1 VITFTKNILYLV
13 IMIKRELFQKL
24 NEKFNKGKAI
34 VLLGPR
40 QVGKTTLIN
49 TCLEGKD
56 FLFLNGDDPE
66 IRNLLENTGV
76 SKLRSIIGKNTLI
89 FIDEAQ
95 RIKDIGL
102 ISKMIIDQF
111 KDVQLLIS
119 GSSAL
124 EINQS
129 TQEPLTGRKFEYQL
143 FPISWEE
150 FENHVGYLEANTQLE
165 ERLIYGMYPDV
176 LNNRSDAG
184 EILKQLTT
192 SYLYKDVLSIT
203 GIKKP
208 ELLDKLLK
216 ALALQIGSEVS
227 YNELANLL
235 QIDKTTVSK
244 YIDLLEKTY
253 IIFRLNSYSRN
264 QRNEIKNNRKIY
276 FYDNGIRNMIINNLN
291 PLELR
296 TDKGALWENFLI
308 SERIKLQQYNQL
320 YTNNYFWRTVQKQ
333 EIDFVEETNGQ
344 VTAYEFKWNSKGKAK
359 IPVSFINLY
368 NANGK
373 IIDKENF
380 REFVMKNEMK
390 SL

>member
-1 VITFTKNILYLV
+1 MITFSKNIVYLV
-13 IMIKRELFQKL
+13 IMIKRALFQKL

-49 TCLEGKD
+49 TCLEGKY

-76 SKLRSIIGKNTLI
+76 SKLRLIIGKNTLI

-102 ISKMIIDQF
+102 IAKMIIDQF
-111 KDVQLLIS
+111 KEVQLIVS

-129 TQEPLTGRKFEYQL
+129 TQEPLTGRKYEYQL

-176 LNNRSDAG
+176 LNNRSEAG

-244 YIDLLEKTY
+244 YIDLLEKAY
-253 IIFRLNSYSRN
+253 IVFRLNSYSRN

-359 IPVSFINLY
+359 IPALFLNQY

-373 IIDKENF
+373 IIEKENF
-380 REFVMKNEMK
+380 REFVRNDAM
-390 SL
+390 

>member
-1 VITFTKNILYLV
+1 
-13 IMIKRELFQKL
+13 MIKRALFQKL

-49 TCLEGKD
+49 TCLEGQD

-76 SKLRSIIGKNTLI
+76 SKLRLIIGKNTLI

-102 ISKMIIDQF
+102 IAKMIIDQF
-111 KDVQLLIS
+111 KEVQLIVS

-150 FENHVGYLEANTQLE
+150 FENHEGYLEANTQLE

-253 IIFRLNSYSRN
+253 IVFRLNSYSSN

-333 EIDFVEETNGQ
+333 EIDFVEEINGQ

-359 IPVSFINLY
+359 IPAVFLNQY
-368 NANGK
+368 NAIGK

-380 REFVMKNEMK
+380 REFVRNDTM
-390 SL
+390 

>member
-1 VITFTKNILYLV
+1 MITFSKNIVYLV
-13 IMIKRELFQKL
+13 IMIKRALFQKL

-49 TCLEGKD
+49 TCLEGQD

-76 SKLRSIIGKNTLI
+76 SKLRLIIGKNTLI

-102 ISKMIIDQF
+102 IAKMIIDQF
-111 KDVQLLIS
+111 KEVQLIVS

-244 YIDLLEKTY
+244 YIDLLEKAY
-253 IIFRLNSYSRN
+253 IVFRLNSYSRN

-359 IPVSFINLY
+359 IPAVFLNQY
-368 NANGK
+368 NAIGK
-373 IIDKENF
+373 IIEKENF
-380 REFVMKNEMK
+380 REFVRNDTM
-390 SL
+390 

>member
-1 VITFTKNILYLV
+1 MGIVFSKNILYLG
-13 IMIKRELFQKL
+13 IMIKRKL
-24 NEKFNKGKAI
+24 LTTLNAKLNKGKAI

-49 TCLEGKD
+49 TCLEGKN

-66 IRNLLENTGV
+66 IRDLLENSGV
-76 SKLRSIIGKNTLI
+76 SKLEAIIGNNTCV

-102 ISKMIIDQF
+102 IAKMIIDQF
-111 KDVQLLIS
+111 KEVQLFIS

-124 EINQS
+124 EINQT

-150 FENHVGYLEANTQLE
+150 FENHVGYLEASLQLE

-176 LNNRSDAG
+176 INHRSDAR
-184 EILKQLTT
+184 EILKQLTS

-235 QIDKTTVSK
+235 QIDKATVSK
-244 YIDLLEKTY
+244 YIDLLEKAF
-253 IIFRLNSYSRN
+253 IVFRLNSFSRN

-276 FYDNGIRNMIINNLN
+276 FYDNGIRNMIVNNLN
-291 PLELR
+291 TLDLR

-308 SERIKLQQYNQL
+308 AERLKLQQYSQL
-320 YTNNYFWRTVQKQ
+320 YSNNYFWRTVQKQ
-333 EIDFVEETNGQ
+333 EIDFVEESNGQ
-344 VTAYEFKWNSKGKAK
+344 VTAYEFKWKSKGKAK
-359 IPVSFINLY
+359 IPATFLNQYDAI
-368 NANGK
+368 GH

-380 REFVMKNEMK
+380 REFVRKN

>member
-1 VITFTKNILYLV
+1 MITFTKNIVYLV

-76 SKLRSIIGKNTLI
+76 SKLRSIIGKNSLI

-102 ISKMIIDQF
+102 IAKMIIDQF
-111 KDVQLLIS
+111 KEVQLLIS
-119 GSSAL
+119 GSSTL

-244 YIDLLEKTY
+244 YIDLLEKAY
-253 IIFRLNSYSRN
+253 IIFRLNSFSRN

-344 VTAYEFKWNSKGKAK
+344 LTAYEFKWNSKGKAK
-359 IPVSFINLY
+359 IPLSFINQY
-368 NANGK
+368 NAIGK

-380 REFVMKNEMK
+380 REFVMKNEM
-390 SL
+390 

>member
-1 VITFTKNILYLV
+1 MITLSKNIVYLV
-13 IMIKRELFQKL
+13 IMIKRALFQKL

-49 TCLEGKD
+49 TCLEGQD

-66 IRNLLENTGV
+66 IRNLLENTGI
-76 SKLRSIIGKNTLI
+76 SKLRLIIGKNTLI

-102 ISKMIIDQF
+102 IAKMIIDQF
-111 KDVQLLIS
+111 KEVQLIVS

-244 YIDLLEKTY
+244 YIDLLEKAY
-253 IIFRLNSYSRN
+253 IVFRLNSYSSN

-276 FYDNGIRNMIINNLN
+276 FYDNGIRNIIINNLN

-359 IPVSFINLY
+359 IPAVFLNQY
-368 NANGK
+368 NAIGK

-380 REFVMKNEMK
+380 REFVRNDTM
-390 SL
+390 

>member
-1 VITFTKNILYLV
+1 MIKFTKNIVYLV

-76 SKLRSIIGKNTLI
+76 SKLRSIIGKNSLI

-102 ISKMIIDQF
+102 IAKMIIDQF
-111 KDVQLLIS
+111 KEVQLLIS

-235 QIDKTTVSK
+235 QIDKNTVSK
-244 YIDLLEKTY
+244 YIDLLEKAY

-308 SERIKLQQYNQL
+308 SERIKLQQYNEL

-359 IPVSFINLY
+359 IPASFINLY
-368 NANGK
+368 NAIGK

-380 REFVMKNEMK
+380 REFVMKNEM
-390 SL
+390 

>member
-1 VITFTKNILYLV
+1 
-13 IMIKRELFQKL
+13 
-24 NEKFNKGKAI
+24 
-34 VLLGPR
+34 
-40 QVGKTTLIN
+40 
-49 TCLEGKD
+49 
-56 FLFLNGDDPE
+56 
-66 IRNLLENTGV
+66 
-76 SKLRSIIGKNTLI
+76 
-89 FIDEAQ
+89 
-95 RIKDIGL
+95 
-102 ISKMIIDQF
+102 
-111 KDVQLLIS
+111 
-119 GSSAL
+119 
-124 EINQS
+124 
-129 TQEPLTGRKFEYQL
+129 
-143 FPISWEE
+143 
-150 FENHVGYLEANTQLE
+150 
-165 ERLIYGMYPDV
+165 MYPDV

-227 YNELANLL
+227 YNEIANLL
-235 QIDKTTVSK
+235 QIDKNTVSK
-244 YIDLLEKTY
+244 YIDLLEKAY

-359 IPVSFINLY
+359 IPASFINLY
-368 NANGK
+368 NAIGK

-380 REFVMKNEMK
+380 REFVMKNEM
-390 SL
+390 